1 MVSYIN
7 VYSEPCHISRVGP
20 FAKNA
25 WNALTIRK
33 NLASWMFNRVQNKS
47 LYSRPF
53 LTDIGFGIPLE
64 KEAVVRRCSLKKVV
78 LGNFAKF
85 TGKHLHQNL
94 LFSKVAGLIPET
106 LFSCEF
112 CKTFQNTCFY
122 WTLPVA
128 TAVNKNMKYDEI
140 TKENVMIYDLW
151 R

>member
-33 NLASWMFNRVQNKS
+33 NFASWMFNRVQNKS

-53 LTDIGFGIPLE
+53 LTDVGFGIPLE

-106 LFSCEF
+106 LLKKRIWHSYF
-112 CKTFQNTCFY
+112 
-122 WTLPVA
+122 PVNFA
-128 TAVNKNMKYDEI
+128 KLFRIPVFTEHFRWLLLLIKRWNMMK
-140 TKENVMIYDLW
+140 
-151 R
+151 